1 MKKII
6 KLTIPSL
13 LSLISYL
20 FLAFPVKAVCPVCA
34 VAVGAGLGLSRYF
47 GIDDTISGLWV
58 GGLILSMSLW
68 TADWLHK
75 RGLKIKI
82 KVLNIVSCV
91 IYYAITIIPLFYSG
105 IIGHP
110 YNTIYGID
118 KLLFGII
125 IGSLVFLLALSLDK
139 TVRRINGKQLF
150 IYQKVA
156 FPVLGLIIISLI
168 FYLGLKP

>member
-6 KLTIPSL
+6 NIFISFCF
-13 LSLISYL
+13 SLISYL
-20 FLAFPVKAVCPVCA
+20 FIALPIKAVCPVCA
-34 VAVGAGLGLSRYF
+34 VAVGTGLGFSRYL

-68 TADWLHK
+68 TADWVHK
-75 RGLKIKI
+75 RGVKIKI
-82 KVLNIVSCV
+82 NVLNVVSSV
-91 IYYAITIIPLFYSG
+91 IFYAITIIPLYYSG

-118 KLLFGII
+118 KLLFGTI
-125 IGSLVFLLALSLDK
+125 IGSLIFLLALSLDK

>member
-6 KLTIPSL
+6 KIIIPSL
-13 LSLISYL
+13 LSLTSYL
-20 FLAFPVKAVCPVCA
+20 FVAFPAKAVCPVCA
-34 VAVGAGLGLSRYF
+34 VAVSAGLGLSRYL

-75 RGLKIKI
+75 RGLKIKM
-82 KVLNIVSCV
+82 KVLNVASSV
-91 IYYAITIIPLFYSG
+91 VFYAITVIPLFYSG

-110 YNTIYGID
+110 YNTIYGVD
-118 KLLFGII
+118 KLLFGTI
-125 IGSLVFLLALSLDK
+125 IGSIIFLLALSLDK
-139 TVRRINGKQLF
+139 TVRRINGHQLF

-156 FPVLGLIIISLI
+156 FPVAGLIIMSLI
-168 FYLGLKP
+168 FYLSIK